1 MHYVSCDPYEVE
13 AAVEV
18 LSACP
23 QYFGPIAEEI
33 RAAMREHRA
42 AVRLALSS
50 DLADLLGY

>member
-18 LSACP
+18 LALCP
-23 QYFGPIAEEI
+23 QYFGPVAEEI
-33 RAAMREHRA
+33 RQALRDHRA
-42 AVRLALSS
+42 AVRHALSS

>member
-18 LSACP
+18 LRVS
-23 QYFGPIAEEI
+23 EEI
-33 RAAMREHRA
+33 RQALQWHRS
-42 AVRLALSS
+42 AVRHALSS

>member
-18 LSACP
+18 LGLCP
-23 QYFGPIAEEI
+23 QYFGPVAEEI
-33 RAAMREHRA
+33 RQALREHRA
-42 AVRLALSS
+42 AVRHALSS